1 MNELRVYKFP
11 KGCGPYPTP
20 PKQHIAR
27 SYIQLDSIYIKFE
40 QTKQTISF
48 LGTHV
53 IKTQVSQDRHEF
65 QNSDESWDERR
76 EKCWEG
82 GELALSG

>member
-1 MNELRVYKFP
+1 MNELGVHKSP
-11 KGCGPYPTP
+11 KGCGPPHP
-20 PKQHIAR
+20 PKQHIAK

-48 LGTHV
+48 LDTHV
-53 IKTQVSQDRHEF
+53 IKTQISQDRHEL
-65 QNSDESWDERR
+65 QDSNESWDERR

-82 GELALSG
+82 GESALSG